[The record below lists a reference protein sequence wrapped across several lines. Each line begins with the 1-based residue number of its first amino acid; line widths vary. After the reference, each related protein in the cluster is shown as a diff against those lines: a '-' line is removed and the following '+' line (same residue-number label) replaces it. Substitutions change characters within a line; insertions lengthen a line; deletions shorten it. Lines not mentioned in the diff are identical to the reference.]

1 MREHILMCPRGFP
14 GGSAVKNLPA
24 NAGDVNSIPGSGGSP
39 RKWHPTL
46 VFLSGK
52 FHGQRSLAGYGP
64 WGHKE
69 SAITEQSSTK
79 LFLRQGKSVSEE
91 VIIAEQLC

>member
-1 MREHILMCPRGFP
+1 MRGFP

-39 RKWHPTL
+39 EVRKWHPTL

-52 FHGQRSLAGYGP
+52 FHGQRSLAEYGS

-69 SAITEQSSTK
+69 SATTEQSSTK

>member
-1 MREHILMCPRGFP
+1 MRGFP

-39 RKWHPTL
+39 EERKWHPTL
-46 VFLSGK
+46 VFLPGK
-52 FHGQRSLAGYGP
+52 FHGQRSLARYGP

-69 SAITEQSSTK
+69 SPATEQSSTK
-79 LFLRQGKSVSEE
+79 LFLRLGKSVSEE